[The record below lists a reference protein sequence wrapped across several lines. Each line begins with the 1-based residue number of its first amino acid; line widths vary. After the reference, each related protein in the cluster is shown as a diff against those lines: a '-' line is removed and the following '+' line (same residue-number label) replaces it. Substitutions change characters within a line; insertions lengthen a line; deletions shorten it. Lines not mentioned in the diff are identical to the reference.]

1 MSIKLAIRKSSI
13 EKIFLIPRPKAGEW
27 MMLSKRTVAR
37 WLLYL
42 GIFIAYY
49 GTLNPW
55 FLWSISRYV
64 NYLAAMPLAV
74 AMLFSRNIRQ
84 GIFNRQD
91 YIFPIVALI
100 VLQLV
105 MALTSGKNINGLIVV
120 GFSSIVYLAL
130 LRLDRDELHRL
141 ADLLTTSMACILSVS
156 IPFYLLFLA
165 GFNLPH
171 SHIIPTEWDY
181 SFENYRFFLI
191 DDRAANMIIPR
202 FTSVFLEPSHLGM
215 ACIALLYSQIGKWK
229 TWRCRIVITA
239 LILSF
244 SLAAYLCFIVLI
256 FSSAWMKGKAI
267 IGKVLILSV
276 LTASVVVGSIFY
288 KDGENPV
295 NVLIVQRLTMNDDGE
310 IEGDNRTSDL
320 FTKEY
325 NKMASSSQIILG
337 RGTEAMERFGG
348 SGNAGYRVYLYT
360 YGLISV
366 LFLLV
371 FFYAIFATSDNTRAK
386 IAMSVISMM
395 SFVAHAIPIKY
406 YFFIPLYILLFSNVY
421 PASRHEEEND
431 KLRK

>member
-1 MSIKLAIRKSSI
+1 
-13 EKIFLIPRPKAGEW
+13 
-27 MMLSKRTVAR
+27 
-37 WLLYL
+37 
-42 GIFIAYY
+42 
-49 GTLNPW
+49 
-55 FLWSISRYV
+55 
-64 NYLAAMPLAV
+64 
-74 AMLFSRNIRQ
+74 
-84 GIFNRQD
+84 
-91 YIFPIVALI
+91 
-100 VLQLV
+100 
-105 MALTSGKNINGLIVV
+105 
-120 GFSSIVYLAL
+120 
-130 LRLDRDELHRL
+130 
-141 ADLLTTSMACILSVS
+141 
-156 IPFYLLFLA
+156 
-165 GFNLPH
+165 
-171 SHIIPTEWDY
+171 
-181 SFENYRFFLI
+181 
-191 DDRAANMIIPR
+191 
-202 FTSVFLEPSHLGM
+202 
-215 ACIALLYSQIGKWK
+215 
-229 TWRCRIVITA
+229 
-239 LILSF
+239 
-244 SLAAYLCFIVLI
+244 
-256 FSSAWMKGKAI
+256 MKGKAI
-267 IGKVLILSV
+267 IGKVLILSA

>member
-1 MSIKLAIRKSSI
+1 MN
-13 EKIFLIPRPKAGEW
+13 
-27 MMLSKRTVAR
+27 MLLNKRTIVR

-84 GIFNRQD
+84 DIFNRQD
-91 YIFPIVALI
+91 FLFPILALI
-100 VLQLV
+100 MLQLV
-105 MALTSGKNINGLIVV
+105 MALTSGKNINGLIAVA
-120 GFSSIVYLAL
+120 FSSIVYLAL
-130 LRLDRDELHRL
+130 LRLERDELHRL
-141 ADLLTTSMACILSVS
+141 ADILTLSMACILAVS
-156 IPFYLLFLA
+156 IPFYLLYLA

-171 SHIIPTEWDY
+171 THAIPTEWEY
-181 SFENYRFFLI
+181 TFQNYRFFLI
-191 DDRAANMIIPR
+191 DDRAENLIIPR
-202 FTSVFLEPSHLGM
+202 YSSVFLEPSHLGM
-215 ACIALLYSQIGKWK
+215 ACIALLYTQIGKWK

-239 LILSF
+239 LILTF
-244 SLAAYLCFIVLI
+244 SLAAYICFVVLL
-256 FSSAWMKGKAI
+256 FSAAWMKGKAI
-267 IGKVLILSV
+267 MGKAIL
-276 LTASVVVGSIFY
+276 LATITAGIVAGAILY

-295 NVLIVQRLTMNDDGE
+295 NVLIVQRLALNDEGK

-337 RGTEAMERFGG
+337 RGMEAMERFGG
-348 SGNAGYRVYLYT
+348 TGNAGYRVYLYT

-366 LFLLV
+366 IFLLV

-386 IAMSVISMM
+386 MAMAVISLL
-395 SFVAHAIPIKY
+395 SFVPHAIPIKY

-421 PASRHEEEND
+421 PRDKKDTDARLTAETHEQD
-431 KLRK
+431 C